1 MSPPLILWMNC
12 VMDTVAASILASEV
26 PASKEVHNQEF
37 ESENYESI
45 LDHTS
50 PFNAQKDKIFT
61 TSMKVNV
68 FSAFIYQQSVLIYI
82 YFYGCLYW
90 YSGDC
95 ETNSERLTGPETW
108 HKQGFFRVE
117 SG

>member
-1 MSPPLILWMNC
+1 MSPPLILWINC
-12 VMDTVAASILASEV
+12 VMDTIAASILASEV
-26 PASKEVHNQEF
+26 PASKEVNLKHF
-37 ESENYESI
+37 VSEDYESI

-61 TSMKVNV
+61 TSMKINV
-68 FSAFIYQQSVLIYI
+68 FSTVIYQQLVLIYI
-82 YFYGCLYW
+82 YFYGCLFW

-95 ETNSERLTGPETW
+95 
-108 HKQGFFRVE
+108 